1 MYDILQLNDML
12 VPELLDIA
20 EQLKIPNSKKLDKQE
35 LVYKILDKQAL
46 TPSEKGDD
54 GDDKPKRKRIV
65 KTTTANSSEEAFVE
79 SGDPSPKL
87 KKPEPKKDLKKKDE
101 KPIVKKL
108 RKKEDETEIE
118 TPAPV
123 EFHKPQPHPRA
134 EHVTSGT
141 HRKQKKEKLP
151 KGKTSR
157 ERTRKTGTRKMVLCL
172 SKIAR
177 AMVTSSKKCIRNAV
191 TKPSILNSME

>member
-46 TPSEKGDD
+46 TPSEKSD
-54 GDDKPKRKRIV
+54 GADASGKRKRIV

-79 SGDPSPKL
+79 SGDPAPKL
-87 KKPEPKKDLKKKDE
+87 KKPEPKKDLKRKEE

-108 RKKEDETEIE
+108 RKKEDEAESEI
-118 TPAPV
+118 APV
-123 EFHKPQPHPRA
+123 EFNKPQAHARPDSANQRHA
-134 EHVTSGT
+134 TESEESDGSENINNNNNNQNNDQENSSEESG
-141 HRKQKKEKLP
+141 
-151 KGKTSR
+151 
-157 ERTRKTGTRKMVLCL
+157 
-172 SKIAR
+172 
-177 AMVTSSKKCIRNAV
+177 
-191 TKPSILNSME
+191 PS

>member
-46 TPSEKGDD
+46 TPSEKAD
-54 GDDKPKRKRIV
+54 GADSSIKRKRIV

-79 SGDPSPKL
+79 SGDPVPKL
-87 KKPEPKKDLKKKDE
+87 KKPEPKKDLKRKEE

-108 RKKEDETEIE
+108 RKKEDE
-118 TPAPV
+118 AG
-123 EFHKPQPHPRA
+123 A
-134 EHVTSGT
+134 
-141 HRKQKKEKLP
+141 
-151 KGKTSR
+151 
-157 ERTRKTGTRKMVLCL
+157 
-172 SKIAR
+172 
-177 AMVTSSKKCIRNAV
+177 
-191 TKPSILNSME
+191 